1 MWRND
6 IKHSYRSINN
16 SGIIISDFVSDI
28 PPVEIVVK
36 RFCEGTDKH
45 SFHQILNYQNILQID
60 NNYEYLSGPYVRFDW
75 RNPNHISPN
84 TKEALNNNPFY
95 YLHRVIKKFNGLL
108 LLPSNGNKLLFY
120 VWIVPGLVYLFM
132 KINT

>member
-6 IKHSYRSINN
+6 IKHSYHSINN
-16 SGIIISDFVSDI
+16 SGIIISDFVYDI

-45 SFHQILNYQNILQID
+45 SFYQILNYQNILQI
-60 NNYEYLSGPYVRFDW
+60 NNDYEYLSGPYVRFDW

-95 YLHRVIKKFNGLL
+95 YLYEQSIGKEAFFE
-108 LLPSNGNKLLFY
+108 KLLSNKQYSIPVRSFILY
-120 VWIVPGLVYLFM
+120 HIGYP
-132 KINT
+132 